1 VQVLSGRALHHDPRL
16 PSPLEIYA
24 LSPSLAALWLDPM
37 KEQRPL
43 IVRALANEVVERPPV
58 WFMRQ
63 AGRYLPEYRALRSE
77 HTFLTMCHNPELAAE
92 VTLQPLRR
100 YPFDAGIVFS
110 DILLPLESMG
120 AELEYIPGTGPVI
133 RNPVRNAA
141 DVAALKDFD
150 PVRDLPSPMETIRLC
165 TEAASVPM
173 LGFAGAPFTMACYLI
188 EGQGSRNWPE
198 TKRMMFSQ
206 PKVFQALLDRIA
218 DAVGDHLQAQ
228 IDAGAVGVQLFDTWA
243 GALSPDDFRRW
254 ALPASRRALARA
266 CGAARIFFTKDSA
279 PFLPWLRE
287 VEADAYA
294 LDWRV
299 DIGEARKIL
308 GDVPVQGNL
317 DPQALHAPHDEIRRR
332 VNQIIHRAGPK
343 GHVFNLGHGITP
355 DIDPA
360 AVQAAVDAVHAHS
373 WS

>member
-1 VQVLSGRALHHDPRL
+1 MTNST
-16 PSPLEIYA
+16 PL
-24 LSPSLAALWLDPM
+24 LL
-37 KEQRPL
+37 
-43 IVRALANEVVERPPV
+43 RALAGETVERPPV

-63 AGRYLPEYRALRSE
+63 AGRYLPEYRAVRGD
-77 HTFLTMCHNPELAAE
+77 HTFLTMCHNPELATE

-100 YPFDAGIVFS
+100 YPLDAGIVFS

-120 AELEYIPGTGPVI
+120 ANLAYVPGTGPVI
-133 RNPVRNAA
+133 HNPVRTANDAA
-141 DVAALKDFD
+141 GLKDFD
-150 PVRDLPSPMETIRLC
+150 PVRDLPSPMETIRMC
-165 TEAASVPM
+165 TAAADVPI

-206 PKVFQALLDRIA
+206 PTVFQDLLNRLA

-243 GALSPDDFRRW
+243 GALTPDDFRRW
-254 ALPASRRALARA
+254 ALPAAHRALQRVS
-266 CGAARIFFTKDSA
+266 GAPRIFFTKDTA
-279 PFLPWLRE
+279 PFLPWLKE

-294 LDWRV
+294 IDWRV
-299 DIGEARKIL
+299 DIDRAREAL
-308 GDVPVQGNL
+308 GDIPVQGNL

-332 VNQIIHRAGPK
+332 VHRIIEKAGPK

-355 DIDPA
+355 DIDPEAVGAAIA
-360 AVQAAVDAVHAHS
+360 AVRDWS

>member
-1 VQVLSGRALHHDPRL
+1 MTKQH
-16 PSPLEIYA
+16 
-24 LSPSLAALWLDPM
+24 
-37 KEQRPL
+37 PL
-43 IVRALANEVVERPPV
+43 IVRALNNEVLERPPI

-63 AGRYLPEYRALRSE
+63 AGRYLPEYRAIRGD

-120 AELEYIPGTGPVI
+120 ADLTYVPGTGPVI
-133 RNPVRNAA
+133 RNPVRTSA
-141 DVAALKDFD
+141 DVGALKDFD

-165 TEAASVPM
+165 KAETDVPI

-198 TKRMMFSQ
+198 TKRMMFGQ
-206 PKVFQALLDRIA
+206 PQLFQTLLDRIA

-243 GALSPDDFRRW
+243 GVLSPEDFRRW
-254 ALPASRRALARA
+254 ALPASRRALSRVS
-266 CGAARIFFTKDSA
+266 GAPRLFFTKDSA
-279 PFLPWLRE
+279 PFLPWLKE
-287 VEADAYA
+287 VGADAYA

-299 DIGEARKIL
+299 DIGEARQVL

-317 DPQALHAPHDEIRRR
+317 DPQALHAPEDEIRRR
-332 VNQIIHRAGPK
+332 VRRIIESAGPK

-355 DIDPA
+355 DIDPE
-360 AVQAAVDAVHAHS
+360 AVAAAVDEVHNWS
-373 WS
+373 WN

>member
-1 VQVLSGRALHHDPRL
+1 MTNTT
-16 PSPLEIYA
+16 PL
-24 LSPSLAALWLDPM
+24 LL
-37 KEQRPL
+37 
-43 IVRALANEVVERPPV
+43 RALAGETVERPPV

-63 AGRYLPEYRALRSE
+63 AGRYLPEYRALRGD

-100 YPFDAGIVFS
+100 YPLDAGIVFS

-120 AELEYIPGTGPVI
+120 ADLAYVPGTGPVI
-133 RNPVRNAA
+133 HNPVRNAA

-150 PVRDLPSPMETIRLC
+150 PVRDLPSPMETIRMC
-165 TEAASVPM
+165 TAAADVPI

-198 TKRMMFSQ
+198 TKRLMFSQ
-206 PKVFQALLDRIA
+206 PAVFQDLLNRLA

-243 GALSPDDFRRW
+243 GALTPDDFRRW
-254 ALPASRRALARA
+254 ALPAAHRALQRVS
-266 CGAARIFFTKDSA
+266 GAPRIFFTKDTA
-279 PFLPWLRE
+279 CFLPWLKE
-287 VEADAYA
+287 IEADAYA
-294 LDWRV
+294 IDWRV
-299 DIGEARKIL
+299 DIDRARRTL
-308 GDVPVQGNL
+308 GDVPLQGNL

-332 VNQIIHRAGPK
+332 VHQIIEKAGPR

-360 AVQAAVDAVHAHS
+360 AVGAAIDAVREWS

>member
-1 VQVLSGRALHHDPRL
+1 MTDP
-16 PSPLEIYA
+16 
-24 LSPSLAALWLDPM
+24 
-37 KEQRPL
+37 RPL
-43 IVRALANEVVERPPV
+43 IVRALSNETLERPPV

-63 AGRYLPEYRALRSE
+63 AGRYLPEYRAVRSE
-77 HTFLTMCHNPELAAE
+77 RTFLQMCHNPELAAE

-100 YPFDAGIVFS
+100 YPFDAGIIFS

-120 AELEYIPGTGPVI
+120 ADLDYVPGTGPVI

-141 DVAALKDFD
+141 DVANLKDFD
-150 PVRDLPSPMETIRLC
+150 PVRDLPAPMEAIRLC
-165 TEAASVPM
+165 RAATDTPI
-173 LGFAGAPFTMACYLI
+173 LGFAGAPFTMACYMI

-198 TKRMMFSQ
+198 TKRLMFGQ

-228 IDAGAVGVQLFDTWA
+228 IDAGAAGVQLFDTWA
-243 GALSPDDFRRW
+243 GALTPNDFRRW
-254 ALPASRRALARA
+254 ALPAARRALARA
-266 CGAARIFFTKDSA
+266 SGAPRLFFTKDSA
-279 PFLPWLRE
+279 PFLPWLRD

-299 DIGEARKIL
+299 DIGEARAVL

-317 DPQALHAPHDEIRRR
+317 DPSALHAPAEEIRRR
-332 VNQIIHRAGPK
+332 VRAIIERAGPK
-343 GHVFNLGHGITP
+343 GHIFNLGHGITP
-355 DIDPA
+355 DIDPE
-360 AVQAAVDAVHAHS
+360 AVAAAVDEVNRWS

>member
-1 VQVLSGRALHHDPRL
+1 MTKQT
-16 PSPLEIYA
+16 
-24 LSPSLAALWLDPM
+24 
-37 KEQRPL
+37 PL
-43 IVRALANEVVERPPV
+43 IVRALSNEILERPPI

-63 AGRYLPEYRALRSE
+63 AGRYLPEYRAIRGD

-120 AELEYIPGTGPVI
+120 ADLTYVPGTGPVI
-133 RNPVRNAA
+133 RNPVRTAS
-141 DVAALKDFD
+141 DVSALKDFD

-165 TEAASVPM
+165 RAATDVPI

-198 TKRMMFSQ
+198 TKRMMFGQ
-206 PKVFQALLDRIA
+206 PQLFQALLDRIA

-228 IDAGAVGVQLFDTWA
+228 VDAGAVGVQLFDTWA
-243 GALSPDDFRRW
+243 GVLSPEDFRRW
-254 ALPASRRALARA
+254 ALPASRRALSRVQ
-266 CGAARIFFTKDSA
+266 GAPRLFFTKDSA
-279 PFLPWLRE
+279 PFLPWLKE

-299 DIGEARKIL
+299 DIGEARRVL

-317 DPQALHAPHDEIRRR
+317 DPQALHAPQDEIRRR
-332 VNQIIHRAGPK
+332 VRRIIESAGPK

-355 DIDPA
+355 DIDPD
-360 AVQAAVDAVHAHS
+360 AVGAAVDEVHNWS

>member
-1 VQVLSGRALHHDPRL
+1 
-16 PSPLEIYA
+16 
-24 LSPSLAALWLDPM
+24 M
-37 KEQRPL
+37 NEQRPL
-43 IVRALANEVVERPPV
+43 IVRALQNEVLERPPI

-63 AGRYLPEYRALRSE
+63 AGRYLPEYRAVRGD
-77 HTFLTMCHNPELAAE
+77 HTFLTMCHTPELAAE

-100 YPFDAGIVFS
+100 YPFDAGIIFS

-120 AELEYIPGTGPVI
+120 AELEYVPGTGPVI

-150 PVRDLPSPMETIRLC
+150 PIRDLPSPMESIRL
-165 TEAASVPM
+165 TTAATDVPI

-198 TKRMMFSQ
+198 TKRLMFSQ
-206 PKVFQALLDRIA
+206 PKLFGELLNRIA

-243 GALSPDDFRRW
+243 GALTPEDFRRW
-254 ALPASRRALARA
+254 ALPASRRALERVS
-266 CGAARIFFTKDSA
+266 GAPRIFFTKDTA

-287 VEADAYA
+287 VGADAYA
-294 LDWRV
+294 VDWRV
-299 DIGEARKIL
+299 DIGEARKAL

-332 VNQIIHRAGPK
+332 VQAVIERAGPK
-343 GHVFNLGHGITP
+343 GHIFNLGHGITP
-355 DIDPA
+355 DIDP
-360 AVQAAVDAVHAHS
+360 DAVRVAVETVHS
-373 WS
+373 HRWS

>member
-1 VQVLSGRALHHDPRL
+1 
-16 PSPLEIYA
+16 
-24 LSPSLAALWLDPM
+24 M
-37 KEQRPL
+37 NEQRPL
-43 IVRALANEVVERPPV
+43 IVRALQNETLERPPI

-63 AGRYLPEYRALRSE
+63 AGRYLPEYRELRSN
-77 HTFLTMCHNPELAAE
+77 HTFLTMCHTPELAAE

-100 YPFDAGIVFS
+100 YPFDAGIIFS

-120 AELEYIPGTGPVI
+120 AELEYVPGTGPVI
-133 RNPVRNAA
+133 RNPVRTNS

-150 PVRDLPSPMETIRLC
+150 PIRDLPSPMESIRL
-165 TEAASVPM
+165 TTAATNVPI

-198 TKRMMFSQ
+198 TKRFMFSQ
-206 PKVFQALLDRIA
+206 PALFGELLNRIA

-228 IDAGAVGVQLFDTWA
+228 VDAGAVGVQLFDTWA
-243 GALSPDDFRRW
+243 GALTPEDFRRW
-254 ALPASRRALARA
+254 ALPASRRALARVS
-266 CGAARIFFTKDSA
+266 GAPRIFFTKDSA

-287 VEADAYA
+287 VGADAYA
-294 LDWRV
+294 IDWRV
-299 DIGEARKIL
+299 DIKAAREAL

-332 VNQIIHRAGPK
+332 VNAIIERAGPK
-343 GHVFNLGHGITP
+343 GHIFNLGHGITP
-355 DIDPA
+355 DIDPE
-360 AVQAAVDAVHAHS
+360 AVGVAVDTVHNYR